1 MAASP
6 GIPLQIPQQACRQ
19 NARGH
24 ICGLGS
30 RGRQPYVIVSLWE
43 PQVQASK
50 TQPIATMVWPQG
62 RYKTILPRVHVREVP
77 LALQVRQDP
86 QVPQM
91 QLAGPWGQRLL
102 QSRLGC
108 QQDESAEPSTFQP
121 SS

>member
-6 GIPLQIPQQACRQ
+6 GIPLQIPQQARCR
-19 NARGH
+19 NAGGH
-24 ICGLGS
+24 ICRLGS
-30 RGRQPYVIVSLWE
+30 RGWRPYVAVSLWA
-43 PQVQASK
+43 PQVQASE
-50 TQPIATMVWPQG
+50 TQLIATMVWPQG
-62 RYKTILPRVHVREVP
+62 HLKTILPCVHIWEVP

-102 QSRLGC
+102 QIQLGC